1 MNKMNRIKAQANHLV
16 HPVHPVCFFGAFAA
30 ALALA
35 LPAAAAE
42 YPTRPIR
49 LIVPFPPGGTT
60 DILARLIGPKL
71 TETFKQPIV
80 IDNRSG
86 ASGMIGGEVI
96 ARAPGD
102 GHTLGII
109 ISTHAIAT
117 ALFAKSPFDPARDY
131 APVTL
136 AISVANVISVHPS
149 VPATSLAAL
158 VKLAKAQP
166 GKLSFGSAGA
176 GTGVHLTGEFFK
188 LVAQVDIT
196 HVPYKGGGP
205 SLADL
210 VAGQVPVGV
219 QNISTIVAHA
229 RAGRI
234 RPLGITSLERSPAL
248 PDLPTVASQGYPGFE
263 AKEWYGVVAPAG
275 TPRAIVT
282 RLNRELVRIL
292 NLPDVRSR
300 LLDLG
305 TEIVGDAP
313 DQFGAFMKTEL
324 VKWAKVLKE
333 TGIRLE

>member
-1 MNKMNRIKAQANHLV
+1 MTRC
-16 HPVHPVCFFGAFAA
+16 PVVLAMLMGV
-30 ALALA
+30 ALAM
-35 LPAAAAE
+35 PAGAAE

-49 LIVPFPPGGTT
+49 MIVPFPPGGTT

-71 TETFKQPIV
+71 TEAFRQPIV

-86 ASGMIGGEVI
+86 ASGMIGADVI
-96 ARAPGD
+96 AKAPAD
-102 GHTLGII
+102 GYTLGII

-117 ALFAKSPFDPARDY
+117 ALFARSPFDPAKDY
-131 APVTL
+131 APITL

-149 VPATSLAAL
+149 VQATSIPDL

-188 LVAQVDIT
+188 LVARVDIT

-219 QNISTIVAHA
+219 QNISTIVAHV

-263 AKEWYGVVAPAG
+263 AREWYGMVAPAAA
-275 TPRAIVT
+275 PRAIVT
-282 RLNRELVRIL
+282 RLNRELVRVL

-305 TEIVGDAP
+305 TDIVADTP
-313 DQFGAFMKTEL
+313 DQFGAFMKNER
-324 VKWAKVLKE
+324 VKWSKVVKE

>member
-1 MNKMNRIKAQANHLV
+1 MNGLRHVLSIVAI
-16 HPVHPVCFFGAFAA
+16 
-30 ALALA
+30 ALASS
-35 LPAAAAE
+35 AAAAE
-42 YPTRPIR
+42 YPTRPVR

-219 QNISTIVAHA
+219 QNISTIVTHA

-282 RLNRELVRIL
+282 RLNRELVRVL
-292 NLPDVRSR
+292 NLPDVHSR
-300 LLDLG
+300 LIDLG
-305 TEIVGDAP
+305 TEIVGNTP